1 MSSGTHR
8 TKDMRL
14 PFAILDKLGVFAACL
29 LLVVGL
35 ASVSLADALQ
45 AAAQESPLRLGDA
58 SSSPAAVLE
67 GLKLAEASSASRDTK
82 AARPFPTRETT
93 GVPSDWVPARSI
105 TGHYWVRE
113 PGAVVE
119 DLRITDGDLMVDAP
133 GVTIR
138 RVEIRGGRI
147 DNRPRSECHN
157 GLVIEDTTIT
167 RSTAPTHDTD
177 QPAVGVGGYTARNV
191 KIDNV
196 AQGFRVGG
204 ASDGKC
210 GPVTIEDSFVQ
221 VVPPDICRDWHGDGI
236 QGYDGPPLTIRNVTL
251 ELGMASGCGG
261 TAPFFYPRNQGNTS
275 VDIDGLLVNGGGY
288 PFRLGMP
295 GSVKDLN
302 IVGKSW
308 GYGPIDVRCSV
319 VKNWD
324 AAVVTLDA
332 NGQPDASYWQPC
344 NTENGG

>member
-1 MSSGTHR
+1 
-8 TKDMRL
+8 
-14 PFAILDKLGVFAACL
+14 
-29 LLVVGL
+29 
-35 ASVSLADALQ
+35 
-45 AAAQESPLRLGDA
+45 
-58 SSSPAAVLE
+58 
-67 GLKLAEASSASRDTK
+67 
-82 AARPFPTRETT
+82 
-93 GVPSDWVPARSI
+93 
-105 TGHYWVRE
+105 
-113 PGAVVE
+113 
-119 DLRITDGDLMVDAP
+119 MVDAP
-133 GVTIR
+133 DVTIR

-167 RSTAPTHDTD
+167 RSTVPTRDTD
-177 QPAVGVGGYTARNV
+177 QPAIGVGGYTARNV

-196 AQGFRVGG
+196 AQGFRIGG
-204 ASDGKC
+204 ASEGKC

-221 VVPPDICRDWHGDGI
+221 VVPPDICHDWHGDGI
-236 QGYDGPPLTIRNVTL
+236 QGYDGPPLTVRNVTL
-251 ELGMASGCGG
+251 ELSTTNGCGG
-261 TAPFFYPRNQGNTS
+261 TAPFFYPRDQGNTT

-308 GYGPIDVRCSV
+308 GYGPIDVKCSV
-319 VKNWD
+319 VQSWE